1 MFEKIKKR
9 IRRRRPKSMKTV
21 LSRALHCSRKNI
33 YVGTQYLTPIK
44 EKDFHEFLGGDM
56 TDELKW
62 KEGAFE
68 CDAFAL
74 NLLASAK
81 RWFYNKYKENAAVG
95 MLWRAGIGGERGHA
109 LNFIL
114 TEKFQIRYFEP
125 QTDREVFPVD
135 RKLFVLI

>member
-1 MFEKIKKR
+1 MSIS
-9 IRRRRPKSMKTV
+9 RR
-21 LSRALHCSRKNI
+21 NI
-33 YVGTQYLTPIK
+33 YVGTQYLTPVK
-44 EKDFHEFLGGDM
+44 EKDFHEFLVVDA

-81 RWFYNKYKENAAVG
+81 KWFYAKYQQNASVG

-109 LNFIL
+109 LNFIVIPEL
-114 TEKFQIRYFEP
+114 EVRYFEP
-125 QTDREVFPVD
+125 QTDREVFSVG